1 MNWEIFIALLWT
13 NILSKVFCQSPL
25 LNADHLPVIENN
37 PMTLTCRLPRE
48 VMQVS
53 WWRNGVSA
61 GMWTGLYSDLC
72 QSSPSPLP
80 DGFSTSCF
88 NNSVYTLTFEHV
100 KQNREGEFW
109 NCAVNYI
116 GSTVTYSNSITIN
129 VIVPIKRLAMNPEVD
144 PISLIASQSAQFT
157 CTSDFG
163 RPSPSI
169 FWFKKNPLGGNPG
182 SDINVTAASQTTTS
196 NNSIAVSTLS
206 FEPSMSDHNMRLY
219 CTGINGA
226 QAVASEV
233 KPLINV
239 LYGPTA
245 PEISLNGSVLTTT
258 LNIRSGQHLSIRCFS
273 GGNPPHTYLWSFPG
287 GSATGGDLVI
297 SDVQPVH
304 EGNFTC
310 TARNTMSASTGL
322 TVSEQKSST
331 IAVQVLLPI
340 AHVDIVGE
348 NAQVS
353 VMKINDT
360 RYFVCE
366 ASTGK
371 PVATIQWFKDNR
383 SRDIITDD
391 IPFQV
396 TNYNSTIKIDR
407 SVRSVLTYHAK
418 STDNG
423 MRIYCT
429 ARNAGDV
436 LYSAIQIQL
445 VITSTPVAPASLQV
459 NEVNI
464 NYASVCW
471 NYGVKDVIYPNFVLE
486 LKRTDTQWT
495 GQPVSDMNINSNSR
509 ICTAIRSLNTSTT
522 YDVRVYAEN
531 AIGRS
536 EYSNSTSF
544 TTLSESTQV
553 PLTERST
560 PPLSPETG
568 AARRV
573 VVSKSLVFFATVVVG
588 VYYQ

>member
-1 MNWEIFIALLWT
+1 
-13 NILSKVFCQSPL
+13 
-25 LNADHLPVIENN
+25 
-37 PMTLTCRLPRE
+37 
-48 VMQVS
+48 
-53 WWRNGVSA
+53 
-61 GMWTGLYSDLC
+61 
-72 QSSPSPLP
+72 
-80 DGFSTSCF
+80 
-88 NNSVYTLTFEHV
+88 
-100 KQNREGEFW
+100 
-109 NCAVNYI
+109 
-116 GSTVTYSNSITIN
+116 
-129 VIVPIKRLAMNPEVD
+129 
-144 PISLIASQSAQFT
+144 
-157 CTSDFG
+157 
-163 RPSPSI
+163 
-169 FWFKKNPLGGNPG
+169 
-182 SDINVTAASQTTTS
+182 
-196 NNSIAVSTLS
+196 
-206 FEPSMSDHNMRLY
+206 MRLY

-239 LYGPTA
+239 L
-245 PEISLNGSVLTTT
+245 S
-258 LNIRSGQHLSIRCFS
+258 
-273 GGNPPHTYLWSFPG
+273 
-287 GSATGGDLVI
+287 TGGDLVI

-391 IPFQV
+391 IPF
-396 TNYNSTIKIDR
+396 
-407 SVRSVLTYHAK
+407 
-418 STDNG
+418 
-423 MRIYCT
+423 
-429 ARNAGDV
+429 
-436 LYSAIQIQL
+436 QL

-553 PLTERST
+553 PLAERST